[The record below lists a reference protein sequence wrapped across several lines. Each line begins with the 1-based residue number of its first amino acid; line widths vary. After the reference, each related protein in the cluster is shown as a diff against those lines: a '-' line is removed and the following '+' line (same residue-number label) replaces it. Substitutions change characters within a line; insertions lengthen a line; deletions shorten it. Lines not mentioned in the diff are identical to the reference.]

1 MFKLYQGTQAK
12 IYDSLQK
19 TIISTMSM
27 SLFLI
32 IVEVLCIGIL
42 FPISLYLNYKQEK
55 IELSKLYVSFL
66 LIPSPVSQ
74 FIKIFS

>member
-1 MFKLYQGTQAK
+1 
-12 IYDSLQK
+12 
-19 TIISTMSM
+19 M

-32 IVEVLCIGIL
+32 IIEVICIGVL